1 MSSEG
6 FKETEIGLIPED
18 WKIKIAEK
26 FCLRVADGTH
36 DSPKKKDHG
45 MYLITS
51 RHLKGNKLDFQN
63 AYLISEQ
70 DYDEVNKRSKV
81 NQWDVLISMIGTI
94 GEIYLENNKEINY
107 AIKNI
112 GLFKSKNRNQGEWL
126 YYYLKS
132 FRAKEYIHMN
142 KSGTTQEYITL
153 GALRKFPIVYPKD
166 DLELK
171 KIISI
176 LSSLDRK
183 IELNNKM
190 NQNLEAIGQ
199 AIFRHWFV
207 HFEFPN
213 SEGQPYRSS
222 GGEMVDSELGEIP
235 KGWDVQEIGNTIE
248 TTGGGTPSTKKEEY
262 WENGDIQWFSPRD
275 ITANKQMFITDSE
288 KKITKKGLKNSSAKL
303 FPPYSLMMTSRA
315 TVGELS
321 INTQEAS
328 TNQGF
333 ITCIPNEKLSTY
345 YLHFWIKMN
354 KENIISLSS
363 GSTFRE
369 INKSTFRALK
379 IVIPNNEVLSTYN
392 SLLKSIFSQ
401 IEILQA
407 QNQELSQ
414 IRASLL
420 PKLMSGKIRV
430 NIPEEATVK

>member
-1 MSSEG
+1 
-6 FKETEIGLIPED
+6 
-18 WKIKIAEK
+18 
-26 FCLRVADGTH
+26 
-36 DSPKKKDHG
+36 
-45 MYLITS
+45 
-51 RHLKGNKLDFQN
+51 
-63 AYLISEQ
+63 
-70 DYDEVNKRSKV
+70 
-81 NQWDVLISMIGTI
+81 
-94 GEIYLENNKEINY
+94 
-107 AIKNI
+107 
-112 GLFKSKNRNQGEWL
+112 
-126 YYYLKS
+126 
-132 FRAKEYIHMN
+132 
-142 KSGTTQEYITL
+142 
-153 GALRKFPIVYPKD
+153 
-166 DLELK
+166 
-171 KIISI
+171 
-176 LSSLDRK
+176 
-183 IELNNKM
+183 
-190 NQNLEAIGQ
+190 
-199 AIFRHWFV
+199 
-207 HFEFPN
+207 
-213 SEGQPYRSS
+213 
-222 GGEMVDSELGEIP
+222 
-235 KGWDVQEIGNTIE
+235 
-248 TTGGGTPSTKKEEY
+248 
-262 WENGDIQWFSPRD
+262 
-275 ITANKQMFITDSE
+275 
-288 KKITKKGLKNSSAKL
+288 
-303 FPPYSLMMTSRA
+303 MMTSRA

>member
-1 MSSEG
+1 MSSKG
-6 FKETEIGLIPED
+6 YKETEIGLIPEG
-18 WKIKIAEK
+18 WKLKAFSDIVDIIGGGTPKTTMEEYWEGEIPWLSVVDFNNEFRTVNETEKSITEMGLNNSSTKILKKGELIISARGTVGAIAQLGRDMAFNQSCYGLRAMKTMTDNDFIYYLLKYSLNILKQTTHGSTFDTITKNTFDLLKVPLPPMKEQIKIA
-26 FCLRVADGTH
+26 
-36 DSPKKKDHG
+36 
-45 MYLITS
+45 
-51 RHLKGNKLDFQN
+51 
-63 AYLISEQ
+63 
-70 DYDEVNKRSKV
+70 
-81 NQWDVLISMIGTI
+81 
-94 GEIYLENNKEINY
+94 
-107 AIKNI
+107 
-112 GLFKSKNRNQGEWL
+112 
-126 YYYLKS
+126 
-132 FRAKEYIHMN
+132 
-142 KSGTTQEYITL
+142 
-153 GALRKFPIVYPKD
+153 
-166 DLELK
+166 
-171 KIISI
+171 SI
-176 LSSLDRK
+176 LSVLDDK
-183 IELNNKM
+183 IELNHRM
-190 NQNLEAIGQ
+190 NQTLEAIGQ